1 MIGAGTECWMMKKK
15 SWAKLSPRRRLAA
28 IILLPPALH
37 DNYHRVAAGTYPWS
51 RTANPEAS
59 V

>member
-1 MIGAGTECWMMKKK
+1 MMKKK